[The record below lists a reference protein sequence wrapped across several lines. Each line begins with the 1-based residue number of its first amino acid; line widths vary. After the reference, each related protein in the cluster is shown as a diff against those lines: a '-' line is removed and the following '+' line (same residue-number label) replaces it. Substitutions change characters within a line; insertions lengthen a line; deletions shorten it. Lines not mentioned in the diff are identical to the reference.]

1 MLNRQLF
8 IFVLVIGCCCAAYA
22 QDAAGR
28 DTDKKVPVKAATPKP
43 APVKT
48 AVIPKPA
55 VPKPLKAAAK
65 PNVVKKTNPA
75 KVVVS
80 KPVAAPVKKT
90 SPLAPAP
97 MASRVTLT
105 AVPNA
110 QIELA
115 GKMSGVAGPDG
126 KLVLNEVPL
135 GVHSLKVTAEG
146 YEPWSGSLEAK
157 TAVTDFSVSLKR
169 RATTGTLLITVNQPG
184 VDVFINDK
192 LSVKSVA
199 GRSITV
205 EGMLPGTHQLRAV
218 KAGFK
223 EWRSVVKVNV
233 AETRPVEI
241 VMVAG
246 ISPEMV
252 RVAAGEFTM
261 GNDKGPK
268 DSSPAHPVSLGEF
281 EISRREISNQFY
293 KTFLDATNHAA
304 PNSQL
309 SGWQGR
315 DFPAGKADAP
325 MVGVTWEDAQAFCKW
340 LSREAGGTY
349 RLPSEA
355 EWERATRV
363 VGSISLLVGVTW
375 EWCQDWYD
383 PEYYQRKDRL
393 SPQGPALRPSIS
405 KDKTPAGRV
414 IRGAAS
420 SASGRALR
428 AFERNAAPPE
438 QGRGDI
444 GFRVVREPSSR

>member
-1 MLNRQLF
+1 MLNHNLF
-8 IFVLVIGCCCAAYA
+8 IFVLVLGCCGAAYA
-22 QDAAGR
+22 QDASGR
-28 DTDKKVPVKAATPKP
+28 DTDKKAPVKAATPKP
-43 APVKT
+43 APVKA
-48 AVIPKPA
+48 AVIPKP
-55 VPKPLKAAAK
+55 VSKSVKAAAK
-65 PNVVKKTNPA
+65 PTVVKKANPA
-75 KVVVS
+75 KVAVS
-80 KPVAAPVKKT
+80 KPVTAPVKKT
-90 SPLAPAP
+90 PIVTVPTT
-97 MASRVTLT
+97 SRVTLT
-105 AVPNA
+105 AAPNA

-135 GVHSLKVTAEG
+135 GVHSLKVTADG

-157 TAVTDFSVSLKR
+157 TAATDFNVALKR
-169 RATTGTLLITVNQPG
+169 RATTGTLVITVNQPG

-199 GRSITV
+199 GRSLTV

-218 KAGFK
+218 KSGFK

-246 ISPEMV
+246 ISPELV

-268 DSSPAHPVSLGEF
+268 DSSPAHAVSLGEF

-293 KTFLDATNHAA
+293 KAFLEATNYAA
-304 PNSQL
+304 PNPQL

-325 MVGVTWEDAQAFCKW
+325 MVGVTWDDAQAFCKW

-355 EWERATRV
+355 EWERATRII
-363 VGSISLLVGVTW
+363 GSVSFLVGVTW

-383 PEYYQRKDRL
+383 AEYYQRKDRL
-393 SPQGPALRPSIS
+393 SPQGPALKPTVS
-405 KDKTPAGRV
+405 KGRTPAGRV
-414 IRGAAS
+414 IRGGAS
-420 SASGRALR
+420 SVTGRVLR
-428 AFERNAAPPE
+428 AFERNAAAPE
-438 QGRGDI
+438 EGRNDI
-444 GFRVVREPSSR
+444 GFRVVRDASSR

>member
-8 IFVLVIGCCCAAYA
+8 IFVLVLGCCGAAYAPTYA

-28 DTDKKVPVKAATPKP
+28 DTDKKAPVKAATPKP
-43 APVKT
+43 APVK
-48 AVIPKPA
+48 AAAIPKPP
-55 VPKPLKAAAK
+55 VKAAAK
-65 PNVVKKTNPA
+65 PKVVKKTNPV
-75 KVVVS
+75 KTVVS
-80 KPVAAPVKKT
+80 KPVAAPMKKT
-90 SPLAPAP
+90 PPP
-97 MASRVTLT
+97 VPTASRVTLT
-105 AVPNA
+105 AAPNA

-135 GVHSLKVTAEG
+135 GVHSLKVTADG

-169 RATTGTLLITVNQPG
+169 RATTGTLVITVNQPG

-218 KAGFK
+218 KSGFK
-223 EWRSVVKVNV
+223 ESRSVVKVNV

-246 ISPEMV
+246 ISPQLV
-252 RVAAGEFTM
+252 RVPAGEFTM

-268 DSSPAHPVSLGEF
+268 DSSPAHAVSLGEF

-293 KTFLDATNHAA
+293 KAFLDATNHAA
-304 PNSQL
+304 PNPQL

-325 MVGVTWEDAQAFCKW
+325 MVGVTWEDAQAFCQW

-355 EWERATRV
+355 EWERATRI
-363 VGSISLLVGVTW
+363 VGSVSFLVSVTW

-383 PEYYQRKDRL
+383 AEYYQRKDRL
-393 SPQGPALRPSIS
+393 SPQGPALKPTVSQG
-405 KDKTPAGRV
+405 KTPAGRV
-414 IRGAAS
+414 IRGGAPS
-420 SASGRALR
+420 VTGRALR

-444 GFRVVREPSSR
+444 GFRVIREPSSR

>member
-1 MLNRQLF
+1 MLNHKLF
-8 IFVLVIGCCCAAYA
+8 IVVLLLGCCCAAYA

-28 DTDKKVPVKAATPKP
+28 DTDKKIPVKAATPKA

-48 AVIPKPA
+48 ATVPKPA
-55 VPKPLKAAAK
+55 KAAAK
-65 PNVVKKTNPA
+65 PIVVKKANPA
-75 KVVVS
+75 KAAVS
-80 KPVAAPVKKT
+80 KPVTAPVKKT
-90 SPLAPAP
+90 PLPVTMP
-97 MASRVTLT
+97 MSSRVTLT

-115 GKMSGVAGPDG
+115 GKMSGVTGPDG
-126 KLVLNEVPL
+126 KLVLSEVPL
-135 GVHSLKVTAEG
+135 GIHSLKVAADG

-157 TAVTDFSVSLKR
+157 TAATDFSVSLKR
-169 RATTGTLLITVNQPG
+169 RATTGTLVITVNQPG

-205 EGMLPGTHQLRAV
+205 EGMLPGTHQIRAV

-223 EWRSVVKVNV
+223 EWRSVVKVAV
-233 AETRPVEI
+233 AESSSVEI

-246 ISPEMV
+246 ISPELV
-252 RVAAGEFTM
+252 RVPAGEFTM

-268 DSSPAHPVSLGEF
+268 DSSPAHPVLLGEF
-281 EISRREISNQFY
+281 EISRREITNQFY
-293 KTFLDATNHAA
+293 KAFLDATNHQA
-304 PNSQL
+304 PNPEL

-325 MVGVTWEDAQAFCKW
+325 VVGITWDDAQAFCKW
-340 LSREAGGTY
+340 LTREAGGVY
-349 RLPSEA
+349 RLPTEA
-355 EWERATRV
+355 EWERATRA
-363 VGSISLLVGVTW
+363 VGSTEQAVSVMW

-393 SPQGPALRPSIS
+393 SPQGPALKPTIGPITG

-414 IRGAAS
+414 IRGAS
-420 SASGRALR
+420 STATGRALR

-444 GFRVVREPSSR
+444 SFRVVREPSGR